1 MKYRSYLSHDTFMT
15 PMLMALGLLKYEC
28 VLEETR
34 GLESKGCLSK
44 PPVGSAFVW
53 ELVEREEGELPQFF
67 IRATYRGE
75 YFNMCMLDS
84 ENADKYFSCPYDKFL
99 EFINTYTFSNWE
111 HVCEKGGSIDPEA
124 FDYHKYN
131 DLHFEED
138 DFWNGISRRG
148 IMFGGLT
155 FLAVLVFSWM
165 CTQMFRYG
173 MLTQQLQDI
182 YTKLE
187 KDGLVDNQTSP
198 SNAVASEEI
207 DALID
212 E

>member
-15 PMLMALGLLKYEC
+15 PMLIALNLLKYEC

-34 GLESKGCLSK
+34 DLESKGCLSK

-53 ELVEREEGELPQFF
+53 ELVEREDGESVQYFV
-67 IRATYRGE
+67 RATYRGE
-75 YFNMCMLDS
+75 YFNLCLLEQESTD
-84 ENADKYFSCPYDKFL
+84 EKFSCPYDKFL

-111 HVCEKGGSIDPEA
+111 HVCEKGGARDPES
-124 FDYHKYN
+124 FDYHRYKGQQ
-131 DLHFEED
+131 FEEE
-138 DFWNGISRRG
+138 DFWNGISRSG
-148 IMFGGLT
+148 LLFGGLT
-155 FLAVLVFSWM
+155 FLAVVVFSWM

-187 KDGLVDNQTSP
+187 KDGLVENQTSP
-198 SNAVASEEI
+198 SQAVA
-207 DALID
+207 
-212 E
+212 